1 MIKEVIVVE
10 GKNDTAAVKRAVEAD
25 CLETGGFG
33 LQPYRLDQIAKAA
46 KARGLIIL
54 TDPDSAGERI
64 RRKLTERFPEAKH
77 AFIPKEAATADGDIG
92 IEQAKPDAI
101 RAALTK
107 ARCQEWTPEL
117 RFTWDDLME
126 AGLTGTPAASSRRA
140 ILGEKLG
147 IGYANAKTFFH
158 RLNTYGVS
166 REEFGNAVLEME
178 TKNASENR

>member
-1 MIKEVIVVE
+1 MIKEVIIVE
-10 GKNDTAAVKRAVEAD
+10 GKNDTAAVKRAVDAD

-33 LQPYRLDQIAKAA
+33 LQAYRLNQIAKAD
-46 KARGLIIL
+46 KARGIIIL

-64 RRKLTERFPEAKH
+64 RRKLSEKFPEARH

-92 IEQAKPDAI
+92 VEQASPDSI

-107 ARCQEWTPEL
+107 ARCQEWAPDS
-117 RFTWDDLME
+117 RFSWDDVIE
-126 AGLTGTPAASSRRA
+126 AGLVGAPAASARRA

-147 IGYANAKTFFH
+147 IGYANAKTFYR

-166 REEFGNAVLEME
+166 REEFINAVLEME
-178 TKNASENR
+178 TK